1 MRPLRKSVSVPPTDT
16 LTTKDSLFPMR
27 QELVKNEAKKVSDLM
42 TEVLELRENLAKV
55 VKLVDAMKTQAE
67 GIQERLHGILSANIQ
82 VNSQR
87 LIFAFQKEDKMAE
100 PARSMKII
108 VLNFE
113 SITDEQIID
122 ST

>member
-1 MRPLRKSVSVPPTDT
+1 
-16 LTTKDSLFPMR
+16 MR
-27 QELVKNEAKKVSDLM
+27 QELVKNETKKISDLM

-87 LIFAFQKEDKMAE
+87 LIFAYFG
-100 PARSMKII
+100 
-108 VLNFE
+108 F
-113 SITDEQIID
+113 
-122 ST
+122 